1 MLRVECLIYESMVSK
16 LRSIRVVQIFVFSIL
31 LQKNPLELNSLLLK
45 FLCYIT
51 WLDAILEALQTRSLR
66 QILLFPRNNSLAI

>member
-31 LQKNPLELNSLLLK
+31 LQKNPLGLNSLFLK

-51 WLDAILEALQTRSLR
+51 WFD
-66 QILLFPRNNSLAI
+66 